1 MALTTCYDTLTAYY
15 LLCLL
20 DFLQREATTRVY
32 AKGEVIL
39 SQPNRT
45 LTLTLTP
52 IPTLALAPT
61 LALTLALAPTLPL
74 TLTVP

>member
-39 SQPNRT
+39 SQPTR
-45 LTLTLTP
+45 TLTLTP
-52 IPTLALAPT
+52 IPTLPL
-61 LALTLALAPTLPL
+61 TLPL
-74 TLTVP
+74 PQPQPQPQPYP